1 MFLAV
6 IGVTQ
11 SRVSLLLVSYYD
23 MFVLQTE
30 DQILLLQNSWA
41 ELVSLGAIWRSR
53 FSHGII
59 QLSFGKTIDIKK
71 AREMKHE
78 EVSEMGD
85 G

>member
-1 MFLAV
+1 MFHTM
-6 IGVTQ
+6 VTTPWFHTMIC
-11 SRVSLLLVSYYD
+11 L
-23 MFVLQTE
+23 FFQTE

-78 EVSEMGD
+78 EVSETSD

>member
-1 MFLAV
+1 MTVLQIWWRRTNISF
-6 IGVTQ
+6 
-11 SRVSLLLVSYYD
+11 VSYYE
-23 MFVLQTE
+23 MFVFQTE

-78 EVSEMGD
+78 EVSEVND